1 MNRQSRSRVKNEIK
15 TFWAASSLAAIL
27 LLGAAVLQ
35 INDYIHQNT
44 QLSDYKKQI
53 ASLSSKNDSLE
64 GKLSQT
70 NSLENFNEY
79 AVAQGGNYEKVDV
92 ASVLY
97 VHAVDGQLA
106 KR

>member
-15 TFWAASSLAAIL
+15 TFWVASSLAAIL

-79 AVAQGGNYEKVDV
+79 AVAQGGN
-92 ASVLY
+92 
-97 VHAVDGQLA
+97 
-106 KR
+106 